1 MQTKNIIWLTIFSI
15 AMGMLESAV
24 VIYIR
29 ELYYPQGFSFPL
41 VMISNRVA
49 ATELLRE
56 AATVIMLMGIAYF
69 SGKNFITRFGS
80 FLYAFAIWDILYYVF
95 LWLIIGWPESFL
107 TWDILFLI
115 PIMWVGP
122 VIAPV
127 IVSLT
132 MILFGFVFWNT
143 NNKGMNIKIIK
154 KEWLMMIFASLI
166 LILSFTLDLIKY
178 LSDNYTLKEAL
189 SFNNENLINLTTHY
203 IPSHYNWTLFVLGEL
218 LLLITIG
225 LFYRRVKKTY

>member
-1 MQTKNIIWLTIFSI
+1 
-15 AMGMLESAV
+15 MGMLESAV

-132 MILFGFVFWNT
+132 MILFAFVFWNT